1 MVVCRHD
8 RSRTARLVDL
18 SRRRQVAGRPDP
30 RSRVPVRRWA
40 FLSVLTHSKLA
51 VRDVRTTPLSF
62 PVVDLA
68 LRATAALRIVP
79 YDSLSEAYLRRP
91 RLLDARRLRIRV
103 PGYGLLEVSGNKVDD
118 GAVSMKTTP
127 LISVTVPTR
136 NSERTLERCLQS
148 VRDQD
153 VPTEVIVADD
163 CSTDRSPAIAAA
175 FGAQVLTGP
184 LPLLEARIRAA
195 EAASTGVVVL
205 LDADQ
210 FLRQGVL
217 ERCLEMLVSNDAL
230 VLEEESSPPSSWVS
244 GLLAAD
250 KRLLHHLS
258 DHHLT
263 PGSGSLLPRVF
274 KSQGVD
280 ACIRAHSG
288 ARAIDGRGG
297 TGSRSSGTRWP
308 R

>member
-1 MVVCRHD
+1 
-8 RSRTARLVDL
+8 
-18 SRRRQVAGRPDP
+18 
-30 RSRVPVRRWA
+30 
-40 FLSVLTHSKLA
+40 
-51 VRDVRTTPLSF
+51 
-62 PVVDLA
+62 
-68 LRATAALRIVP
+68 
-79 YDSLSEAYLRRP
+79 
-91 RLLDARRLRIRV
+91 
-103 PGYGLLEVSGNKVDD
+103 
-118 GAVSMKTTP
+118 MKTTP

-153 VPTEVIVADD
+153 VPTEIIVADD

-274 KSQGVD
+274 KSRVLTRAFELIPEHVQSMVVVAQDHAIIWDAVAKVTTSIGMVPNAVLHEEVTTLGDLFRKYFRWGADLPLLFDAAPQYRRLTTRGVRGRLHRGDAPLADYVRSLTLLAMKTVPYASGYLYGRYVRPQG
-280 ACIRAHSG
+280 RGRMG
-288 ARAIDGRGG
+288 AR
-297 TGSRSSGTRWP
+297 SSWSSSA
-308 R
+308 